1 MKFFLLSIAAIFLL
15 IVGTNT
21 VQGEQGVIEVRY
33 EATNPNDGFGFI
45 SKRLGEKLK
54 LFLYSP
60 LPNKKAGFYE
70 KLTTTRLAELKYVIE
85 KGDMANF
92 EKATIRYSTTVGM
105 WVDFINKNKL
115 DNRRSHAAETLSNHI
130 PVIEQLM
137 TKYDPTTAEWRFV
150 KEDLDYVS
158 IYISQVK

>member
-21 VQGEQGVIEVRY
+21 VQGEQGVVEVRY
-33 EATNPNDGFGFI
+33 EATNPSDGFGFI
-45 SKRLGEKLK
+45 SKRLGEKIK
-54 LFLYSP
+54 LFLNSP
-60 LPNKKAGFYE
+60 FPKKKERVYE
-70 KLTTTRLAELKYVIE
+70 ELSTKRLAELKYVIE
-85 KGDMANF
+85 KADMANF

-115 DNRRSHAAETLSNHI
+115 NDRRSHAAETLSNHI